1 MSIRTMLSKE
11 SANQLAMRLSLS
23 LPTPAVVKSKP
34 YWTISQVLQSA
45 LPAEL
50 ICEGDRFL
58 VKDSTVVKL
67 DLAKESVQASFS
79 DLVSSVLGV
88 KGPGDALQFLNAL
101 QPLLME
107 FLLLDGF
114 SVSLQDFSVPKILL
128 ISGLRGVTGLSTT
141 FLPPLNYFSH

>member
-1 MSIRTMLSKE
+1 MGFRRSGAPLRRNPE
-11 SANQLAMRLSLS
+11 SAGKTLTFPS
-23 LPTPAVVKSKP
+23 TPIDVRRKGVAQ
-34 YWTISQVLQSA
+34 WTFLLGCV
-45 LPAEL
+45 
-50 ICEGDRFL
+50 RFL

-107 FLLLDGF
+107 FLLLHGF

-141 FLPPLNYFSH
+141 FLPPLNYFSHRY

>member
-1 MSIRTMLSKE
+1 LSKE
-11 SANQLAMRLSLS
+11 SANQLAMFLSLS
-23 LPTPAVVKSKP
+23 LPAPAVVKSKP
-34 YWTISQVLQSA
+34 ISQVLQSA

-50 ICEGDRFL
+50 TCEGDRFV